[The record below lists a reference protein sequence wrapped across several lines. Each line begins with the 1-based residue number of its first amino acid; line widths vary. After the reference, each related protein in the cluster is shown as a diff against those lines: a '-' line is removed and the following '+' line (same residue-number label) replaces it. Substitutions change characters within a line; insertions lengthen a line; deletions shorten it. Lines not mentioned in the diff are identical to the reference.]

1 MAAACALDTRP
12 GPYYDLH
19 LYIGVHAPANH
30 MLLRAVH
37 ATVGGLGRGHR
48 MAGMPVRSA
57 DMARLGKPA
66 GGSCASDR
74 LRRKVEEI
82 EDDSLE
88 RQRRVWDPSC

>member
-1 MAAACALDTRP
+1 VAAACALDTRP
-12 GPYYDLH
+12 GPCYDLH
-19 LYIGVHAPANH
+19 LYAGVHAPANH

-37 ATVGGLGRGHR
+37 ATAGGLGRGHR

-57 DMARLGKPA
+57 GMARLDKPA
-66 GGSCASDR
+66 GSCGSDR